1 MFDKL
6 LIANRGAIACRILR
20 TLRTLQVK
28 GVAVYSEADAASLHL
43 MQADEAH
50 SLGEGGAA
58 GTYLAVDKILAIAK
72 ASGAKAIHP
81 GYGFLSE
88 NAAFAQA
95 CEDAGIAFVGPTPE
109 QLRVFGLKHTARALA
124 RQHGVPMLEGTELLD
139 SLESAIAAAHTI
151 GYPVMLK
158 STAGGG
164 GIGMRVCRSAEEL
177 ADSFE
182 AVKRL
187 GQNNFSDAGVFIEKY
202 IQRARH
208 LEVQVFGDGQGEVLA
223 LGVRDCSVQRRNQ
236 KVLEETPAPNL
247 PHGMAEEL
255 CAAAVKLARAVD
267 YRSAGTVE
275 FVFDSEDQRF
285 YFLEVN
291 TRLQVEHGVTEQVW
305 GVDLV
310 SWMVQLAAGD
320 LPPLDQLQ
328 AGLKPVGHAIQA
340 RLYAEDPGRDFQPC
354 PGLLTAADFP
364 PADGRKLRIDTWV
377 EAGCEIPPY
386 FDPMIAKLISWAPT
400 REDAS
405 AGLIDALNE
414 TRLYGVETNRDYLRQ
429 IIADAPFASGQPWT
443 RCLEDLVYHADT
455 FEVLSGGTQTSVQDY
470 PGRLGYWAVGVPPS
484 GPMDSRALRQG
495 NGLLGNPEGCAALE
509 VTMSGPLLRFNTDAV
524 VAVTGAH
531 IPITL
536 DGQSC
541 AMNTALFVSAGSTLS
556 LGTIAGAGVRSYLCV
571 RGGLDVPD
579 YLGSKSTFTLGQF
592 GGHGGRALRAGDVLH
607 IAPLVERS
615 AGRRI
620 ADEALEA
627 LTDVRR
633 MRVIYGPH
641 AAPEYFTEA
650 YIERFFATDWEVHFN
665 SSRTGVRLIGPKP
678 EWVRSDGGEAGLHP
692 SNIHDNPYAI
702 GAVDFTGDM
711 PVILGPDGPSLGGFV
726 CPVTIIEADL
736 WQLGQLK
743 AGDKVRFTP
752 VSVEAC
758 HAERCGSALANE
770 GYSPDAENPSTA
782 PDSSRTSPL
791 LQGTANSRG
800 SELAREG
807 YSPDAE
813 NPSTATPSSRASSLP
828 QGTANSRRSELVREG
843 YSPDAENP
851 STATPSSRASS
862 LPQGNANFH
871 RSELV
876 REGYI
881 PDAENPSTATPSSRA
896 SSLPQG
902 TANFRRSELAREGY
916 IPDAE
921 NPSTA
926 PASSRASSLP
936 QGTANFRGSELAR
949 EGHIPDAENPSA
961 ATPSSRASSL
971 PQGTANFRRSELV
984 REVYSPDAE
993 NPSTATPSSR
1003 ASQIPQSTANFRG
1016 SELAREGHI
1025 PDAENP
1031 SAATPSSRASSL
1043 PQGTANFRRSEL
1055 VRESY
1060 SPDAENP
1067 STVEDSSRTSPLL
1080 QGTANSRD
1088 SEVVRIEDLPSPVIL
1103 DIGQDDK
1110 RLVARLSGD
1119 THLLLEIGAP
1129 ELDLVLRLRG
1139 HALMLALE
1147 AKALAGVIDLTP
1159 GIRSLQVHY
1168 RPEQLPLWQLLDIVA
1183 GEWDAVCAA
1192 KDLQVASRIVHLPL
1206 SWDDPACQ
1214 LAIEKYMTTVRKDAP
1229 WCPSNLEF
1237 IRRIN
1242 DLPNLDEVQ
1251 RTVFDASYLV
1261 MGLGDVYLGAPVA
1274 TPLDPRH
1281 RLVTTKY
1288 NPARTWTAEN
1298 SVGIG
1303 GAYMC
1308 VYGMEG
1314 PGGYQFVGRTLQ
1326 MWNRYRDVA
1335 AFEGKPWLLRFFDQ
1349 IRFYPV
1355 SADELVRIR
1364 RDFPL
1369 GRFALNIE
1377 HSTLNLADYQA
1388 FLSRE
1393 AEGIEAFRAQQNA
1406 AFNAE
1411 RERWIAN
1418 GQADFQSDEGVT
1430 PNTEEQP
1437 LQPGQQ
1443 GVDSH
1448 IAGNLWQVQVQPGDH
1463 VEAGD
1468 VLVILESMK
1477 MEIPLLAPI
1486 AGVVQDVRVQ
1496 PGSAVRAGQRV
1507 VVLSAD

>member
-72 ASGAKAIHP
+72 ASGARAIHP

-139 SLESAIAAAHTI
+139 SLESAIAAARDI

-247 PHGMAEEL
+247 PDGMADEL
-255 CAAAVKLARAVD
+255 CAAAIKLARAVN

-320 LPPLDQLQ
+320 LPPLEQLQ
-328 AGLKPVGHAIQA
+328 AGLKPSGHAIQA

-354 PGLLTAADFP
+354 PGLLTAVNFP
-364 PADGRKLRIDTWV
+364 PADGHALRIDTWV

-386 FDPMIAKLISWAPT
+386 FDPMIAKLISWAQT
-400 REDAS
+400 REQAS
-405 AGLIDALNE
+405 TGLIDALNE

-429 IIADAPFASGQPWT
+429 IIADTPFASGQPWT
-443 RCLEDLVYHADT
+443 RCLEGLVYHADT

-495 NGLLGNPEGCAALE
+495 NGLLGNAEGCAALE
-509 VTMSGPLLRFNTDAV
+509 ITMSGPLLRFNTDAV
-524 VAVTGAH
+524 IAVTGAQ

-536 DGQSC
+536 DGEPR
-541 AMNTALFVSAGSTLS
+541 AMNTALLVCAGSTLA

-607 IAPLVERS
+607 IALLVDRS
-615 AGRRI
+615 AGQRV
-620 ADEALEA
+620 ADDALEA
-627 LTDVRR
+627 LPDIRR
-633 MRVIYGPH
+633 IRIIYGPH

-650 YIERFFATDWEVHFN
+650 YIETFFATDWEVHFN

-678 EWVRSDGGEAGLHP
+678 EWVRADGGEAGLHP

-743 AGDKVRFTP
+743 AGDRVRFTP

-758 HAERCGSALANE
+758 HAERC
-770 GYSPDAENPSTA
+770 
-782 PDSSRTSPL
+782 
-791 LQGTANSRG
+791 
-800 SELAREG
+800 
-807 YSPDAE
+807 
-813 NPSTATPSSRASSLP
+813 
-828 QGTANSRRSELVREG
+828 
-843 YSPDAENP
+843 
-851 STATPSSRASS
+851 
-862 LPQGNANFH
+862 

-881 PDAENPSTATPSSRA
+881 PDAENTSTVPTSSRA

-902 TANFRRSELAREGY
+902 TADSRGSELVREGY

-921 NPSTA
+921 NT
-926 PASSRASSLP
+926 
-936 QGTANFRGSELAR
+936 
-949 EGHIPDAENPSA
+949 
-961 ATPSSRASSL
+961 
-971 PQGTANFRRSELV
+971 
-984 REVYSPDAE
+984 
-993 NPSTATPSSR
+993 
-1003 ASQIPQSTANFRG
+1003 
-1016 SELAREGHI
+1016 
-1025 PDAENP
+1025 
-1031 SAATPSSRASSL
+1031 
-1043 PQGTANFRRSEL
+1043 
-1055 VRESY
+1055 
-1060 SPDAENP
+1060 
-1067 STVEDSSRTSPLL
+1067 STVPPSSRTSPLP
-1080 QGTANSRD
+1080 QGIANSRG
-1088 SEVVRIEDLPSPVIL
+1088 SEAVRIEDLPSPVIL

-1147 AKALAGVIDLTP
+1147 AKQLGGVIDLTP

-1168 RPEQLPLWQLLDIVA
+1168 RPEQLPLRQLLDIVA

-1326 MWNRYRDVA
+1326 MWNRYRNVA

-1355 SADELVRIR
+1355 SADELLRIR

-1369 GRFALNIE
+1369 GRFDLNIE
-1377 HSTLNLADYQA
+1377 HSTLNMADYQA
-1388 FLSRE
+1388 FLTRE
-1393 AEGIEAFRAQQNA
+1393 AEGITAFRAQQQS

-1418 GQADFQSDEGVT
+1418 GQADFQSDEGVA
-1430 PNTEEQP
+1430 PNTEELP
-1437 LQPGQQ
+1437 LQTGQQ
-1443 GVDSH
+1443 GVNSH
-1448 IAGNLWQVQVQPGDH
+1448 IAGNLWQVQVQPGER

-1477 MEIPLLAPI
+1477 MEIPLLAPV
-1486 AGVVQDVRVQ
+1486 AGVVQEVRVQ

-1507 VVLSAD
+1507 VVLAAD

>member
-1 MFDKL
+1 MRRLINSGTARFPSRNRARLGFRGYAMFDKL

-255 CAAAVKLARAVD
+255 CIAAVKLARAVN

-364 PADGRKLRIDTWV
+364 PADGRSLRIDTWV

-386 FDPMIAKLISWAPT
+386 FDPMIAKLISWAPS

-443 RCLEDLVYHADT
+443 RCLEDLMYHADT

-509 VTMSGPLLRFNTDAV
+509 ITMSGPLLRFNTDAV

-536 DGQSC
+536 DGQAC

-615 AGRRI
+615 AGQQI

-678 EWVRSDGGEAGLHP
+678 EWVRADGGEAGLHP

-758 HAERCGSALANE
+758 HAERCGSALA
-770 GYSPDAENPSTA
+770 S
-782 PDSSRTSPL
+782 
-791 LQGTANSRG
+791 
-800 SELAREG
+800 EG

-813 NPSTATPSSRASSLP
+813 NPSTATSSSRASS
-828 QGTANSRRSELVREG
+828 R
-843 YSPDAENP
+843 
-851 STATPSSRASS
+851 
-862 LPQGNANFH
+862 
-871 RSELV
+871 
-876 REGYI
+876 
-881 PDAENPSTATPSSRA
+881 
-896 SSLPQG
+896 PQG
-902 TANFRRSELAREGY
+902 TANFRRSELARE
-916 IPDAE
+916 
-921 NPSTA
+921 S
-926 PASSRASSLP
+926 
-936 QGTANFRGSELAR
+936 
-949 EGHIPDAENPSA
+949 
-961 ATPSSRASSL
+961 
-971 PQGTANFRRSELV
+971 
-984 REVYSPDAE
+984 YSPDAE
-993 NPSTATPSSR
+993 NPSTAP
-1003 ASQIPQSTANFRG
+1003 
-1016 SELAREGHI
+1016 
-1025 PDAENP
+1025 
-1031 SAATPSSRASSL
+1031 
-1043 PQGTANFRRSEL
+1043 
-1055 VRESY
+1055 
-1060 SPDAENP
+1060 
-1067 STVEDSSRTSPLL
+1067 DSSRTSPLL

-1168 RPEQLPLWQLLDIVA
+1168 RPEQLPLWQLLDIIA

-1192 KDLQVASRIVHLPL
+1192 KDLQVASRIVNLPL

-1355 SADELVRIR
+1355 SADELLRIR

-1393 AEGIEAFRAQQNA
+1393 TEGITAFRAQQNA

-1437 LQPGQQ
+1437 LQHGQQ

-1448 IAGNLWQVQVQPGDH
+1448 IAGNLWQVQVQPGDR

>member
-1 MFDKL
+1 MFDTL

-20 TLRTLQVK
+20 TLRTLNVE
-28 GVAVYSEADAASLHL
+28 GVAVYSEADAASLHIL
-43 MQADEAH
+43 EADQAH

-58 GTYLAVDKILAIAK
+58 GTYLAVDKILAIAQ
-72 ASGAKAIHP
+72 STGAKAIHP

-139 SLESAIAAAHTI
+139 SVEAALSAAAAI

-164 GIGMRVCRSAEEL
+164 GIGMRVCRNASEL
-177 ADSFE
+177 SESFE

-187 GQNNFSDAGVFIEKY
+187 GQNNFSDAGVFLEKY

-208 LEVQVFGDGQGEVLA
+208 LEVQVFGDGQGDVIA

-247 PHGMAEEL
+247 PTGMADEL
-255 CAAAVKLARAVD
+255 CAAAIQLAKAVS

-275 FVFDSEDQRF
+275 FVFDSDDQRF

-310 SWMVQLAAGD
+310 AWMIQLAAGD
-320 LPPLDQLQ
+320 LPPLPQL
-328 AGLKPVGHAIQA
+328 AAKLKPDGHAIQA
-340 RLYAEDPGRDFQPC
+340 RLYAEDPGRDFQPS
-354 PGLLTAADFP
+354 PGLLTSVQFP
-364 PADGRKLRIDTWV
+364 PADGRQLRIDTWV
-377 EAGCEIPPY
+377 EAGCEIPPF
-386 FDPMIAKLISWAPT
+386 FDPMIAKVISWAPD
-400 REDAS
+400 RAAAS
-405 AGLIDALNE
+405 AGLSKALGE
-414 TRLYGVETNRDYLRQ
+414 SRLYGVETNRDYLRQ
-429 IIADAPFASGQPWT
+429 IIDDAPFASGQPWT
-443 RCLEDLVYHADT
+443 RCLEGLVYRADT

-470 PGRLGYWAVGVPPS
+470 PARLGYWAVGVPPS
-484 GPMDSRALRQG
+484 GPMDSRSLRLG
-495 NGLLGNPEGCAALE
+495 NRLLGNPEGCAALE
-509 VTMSGPLLRFNTDAV
+509 ITMSGPMLRFNTDAV
-524 VAVTGAH
+524 VAVTGAV
-531 IPITL
+531 IPVTL
-536 DGQSC
+536 DGEAQPMNQS
-541 AMNTALFVSAGSTLS
+541 LRIPAGSTLS
-556 LGTIAGAGVRSYLCV
+556 LGTIAGAGARSYLCL

-607 IAPLVERS
+607 LAPLVDRS
-615 AGRRI
+615 AGQQLAAELI
-620 ADEALEA
+620 ADLP
-627 LTDVRR
+627 TVRDI
-633 MRVIYGPH
+633 RVIYGPH
-641 AAPEYFTEA
+641 GAPEYFTEG
-650 YIERFFATDWEVHFN
+650 YIKTFFDTDWEVHFN

-678 EWVRSDGGEAGLHP
+678 EWVRADGGEAGLHP

-743 AGDKVRFTP
+743 AGDKVRFHA
-752 VSVEAC
+752 VSIETARMLFC
-758 HAERCGSALANE
+758 RSALARE
-770 GYSPDAENPSTA
+770 DHGSAARDATDVS
-782 PDSSRTSPL
+782 
-791 LQGTANSRG
+791 
-800 SELAREG
+800 
-807 YSPDAE
+807 
-813 NPSTATPSSRASSLP
+813 
-828 QGTANSRRSELVREG
+828 
-843 YSPDAENP
+843 
-851 STATPSSRASS
+851 
-862 LPQGNANFH
+862 
-871 RSELV
+871 
-876 REGYI
+876 
-881 PDAENPSTATPSSRA
+881 
-896 SSLPQG
+896 
-902 TANFRRSELAREGY
+902 
-916 IPDAE
+916 
-921 NPSTA
+921 
-926 PASSRASSLP
+926 ASSRAS
-936 QGTANFRGSELAR
+936 A
-949 EGHIPDAENPSA
+949 
-961 ATPSSRASSL
+961 
-971 PQGTANFRRSELV
+971 
-984 REVYSPDAE
+984 
-993 NPSTATPSSR
+993 
-1003 ASQIPQSTANFRG
+1003 
-1016 SELAREGHI
+1016 
-1025 PDAENP
+1025 
-1031 SAATPSSRASSL
+1031 
-1043 PQGTANFRRSEL
+1043 
-1055 VRESY
+1055 
-1060 SPDAENP
+1060 
-1067 STVEDSSRTSPLL
+1067 LL
-1080 QGTANSRD
+1080 QGAT
-1088 SEVVRIEDLPSPVIL
+1088 LTSPIVL
-1103 DIGQDDK
+1103 DIGADDT

-1129 ELDLVLRLRG
+1129 ELDLVLRFRG
-1139 HALMLALE
+1139 HALMQALE
-1147 AKALAGVIDLTP
+1147 GKRLAGVIDLTP

-1168 RPEQLPLWQLLDIVA
+1168 QPEQLPLAELLAVVA
-1183 GEWDAVCAA
+1183 GEWDGVCAS
-1192 KDLQVASRIVHLPL
+1192 KNLEVPSRIVHLPL

-1326 MWNRYRDVA
+1326 MWNRYRAVE
-1335 AFEGKPWLLRFFDQ
+1335 AFDGKPWLLRFFDQ

-1355 SADELVRIR
+1355 SADELLKIR

-1369 GRFALNIE
+1369 GRYPLQIE

-1388 FLSRE
+1388 FLADE
-1393 AEGIEAFRAQQNA
+1393 ADSIAAFRAQQQG

-1418 GQADFQSDEGVT
+1418 GQATFES
-1430 PNTEEQP
+1430 EEAVAESSEEAP
-1437 LQPGQQ
+1437 LQAGLMS
-1443 GVDSH
+1443 VDSH
-1448 IAGNLWQVQVQPGDH
+1448 IAGNLWQVQVNVGQR
-1463 VEAGD
+1463 VEAGET
-1468 VLVILESMK
+1468 LVVLESMK
-1477 MEIPLLAPI
+1477 MEIPVLAPV
-1486 AGVVQDVRVQ
+1486 AGIVSEIRVQ
-1496 PGSAVRAGQRV
+1496 PGSAVRSGQRV
-1507 VVLSAD
+1507 VVLEAST

>member
-58 GTYLAVDKILAIAK
+58 GTYLAMDKILAIAK
-72 ASGAKAIHP
+72 ASGAGAIHP

-139 SLESAIAAAHTI
+139 SVESAIAAARDI

-247 PHGMAEEL
+247 PDGMADEL
-255 CAAAVKLARAVD
+255 CAAAIKLARAVN

-320 LPPLDQLQ
+320 LPPLEQLQ
-328 AGLKPVGHAIQA
+328 AGLKPSGHAIQA

-354 PGLLTAADFP
+354 PGLLTAVNFP
-364 PADGRKLRIDTWV
+364 PADGHALRIDTWV

-386 FDPMIAKLISWAPT
+386 FDPMIAKLISWAQT
-400 REDAS
+400 REQAS
-405 AGLIDALNE
+405 TGLIDALNE

-429 IIADAPFASGQPWT
+429 IIADTPFSSGQPWT
-443 RCLEDLVYHADT
+443 RCLEGLVYHADT

-495 NGLLGNPEGCAALE
+495 NGLLGNAEGCAALE
-509 VTMSGPLLRFNTDAV
+509 ITMSGPLLRFNTDAV
-524 VAVTGAH
+524 IAVTGAQ

-536 DGQSC
+536 DGEPR
-541 AMNTALFVSAGSTLS
+541 AMNTALLVCAGSTLA

-571 RGGLDVPD
+571 RGGLEMPD

-607 IAPLVERS
+607 IAPLVDRS
-615 AGRRI
+615 AGQRI
-620 ADEALEA
+620 ADDALEA
-627 LTDVRR
+627 LPDIRR
-633 MRVIYGPH
+633 IRVIYGPH

-650 YIERFFATDWEVHFN
+650 YIETFFATDWEVHFN

-678 EWVRSDGGEAGLHP
+678 EWVRADGGEAGLHP

-743 AGDKVRFTP
+743 AGDKVRFYP

-758 HAERCGSALANE
+758 HAERCGSELVRE
-770 GYSPDAENPSTA
+770 GYIPDAADQSTV
-782 PDSSRTSPL
+782 PPSSRTSPL
-791 LQGTANSRG
+791 
-800 SELAREG
+800 
-807 YSPDAE
+807 
-813 NPSTATPSSRASSLP
+813 P
-828 QGTANSRRSELVREG
+828 QGTADSI
-843 YSPDAENP
+843 
-851 STATPSSRASS
+851 
-862 LPQGNANFH
+862 

-881 PDAENPSTATPSSRA
+881 PDAENT
-896 SSLPQG
+896 
-902 TANFRRSELAREGY
+902 
-916 IPDAE
+916 
-921 NPSTA
+921 
-926 PASSRASSLP
+926 
-936 QGTANFRGSELAR
+936 
-949 EGHIPDAENPSA
+949 
-961 ATPSSRASSL
+961 
-971 PQGTANFRRSELV
+971 
-984 REVYSPDAE
+984 
-993 NPSTATPSSR
+993 
-1003 ASQIPQSTANFRG
+1003 
-1016 SELAREGHI
+1016 
-1025 PDAENP
+1025 
-1031 SAATPSSRASSL
+1031 
-1043 PQGTANFRRSEL
+1043 
-1055 VRESY
+1055 
-1060 SPDAENP
+1060 
-1067 STVEDSSRTSPLL
+1067 STVPPSSRTSPLL
-1080 QGTANSRD
+1080 QGTARLQGTANSCGC
-1088 SEVVRIEDLPSPVIL
+1088 EAVRIEDLPSPVIL

-1147 AKALAGVIDLTP
+1147 AKQLGGVIDLTP

-1168 RPEQLPLWQLLDIVA
+1168 RPEQLPLRQLLDIVA
-1183 GEWDAVCAA
+1183 GEWDALCAA

-1355 SADELVRIR
+1355 SADELLRIR

-1369 GRFALNIE
+1369 GRFDLNIE
-1377 HSTLNLADYQA
+1377 HSTLNMADYQA
-1388 FLSRE
+1388 FLTRE
-1393 AEGIEAFRAQQNA
+1393 AEGITAFRAQQQS

-1418 GQADFQSDEGVT
+1418 GQADFQSDEGVA
-1430 PNTEEQP
+1430 PNTEELP
-1437 LQPGQQ
+1437 LQTGQQ

-1448 IAGNLWQVQVQPGDH
+1448 IAGNLWQVQVQPGER

-1477 MEIPLLAPI
+1477 MEIPLLAPV
-1486 AGVVQDVRVQ
+1486 AGVVQEVRVQ

-1507 VVLSAD
+1507 VVLAAD

>member
-58 GTYLAVDKILAIAK
+58 STYLAVDKVLAIAK
-72 ASGAKAIHP
+72 ASGARAIHP

-124 RQHGVPMLEGTELLD
+124 RQHGVPLLEGTELLD
-139 SLESAIAAAHTI
+139 SLESALSAARAI

-177 ADSFE
+177 TDSFE

-208 LEVQVFGDGQGEVLA
+208 LEVQVFGDGQGDVLA

-247 PHGMAEEL
+247 PEGMADEL
-255 CAAAVKLARAVD
+255 CTAAIKLARAVS

-320 LPPLDQLQ
+320 LPPLRQLQ
-328 AGLKPVGHAIQA
+328 ASLKPVGHAIQA

-354 PGLLTAADFP
+354 PGLLTAVNFP
-364 PADGRKLRIDTWV
+364 PADGQALRIDTWV

-386 FDPMIAKLISWAPT
+386 FDPMIAKLISWAPS
-400 REDAS
+400 RNQAS
-405 AGLIDALNE
+405 AGLSAALHE

-429 IIADAPFASGQPWT
+429 IIADTPFASGQPWT
-443 RCLEDLVYHADT
+443 RCLEDLLYQADT

-495 NGLLGNPEGCAALE
+495 NLLLGNAEGCAALE
-509 VTMSGPLLRFNTDAV
+509 ITMSGPLLRFNTDAV
-524 VAVTGAH
+524 IAVTGAH

-536 DGQSC
+536 NGEPC
-541 AMNTALFVSAGSTLS
+541 AMNTALLVRAGSTLA

-607 IAPLVERS
+607 IAALVDRS
-615 AGRRI
+615 SGQQI
-620 ADEALEA
+620 ADEHLDE
-627 LTDVRR
+627 LKKVRQI
-633 MRVIYGPH
+633 RVIYGPH
-641 AAPEYFTEA
+641 AAPEYFTET
-650 YIERFFATDWEVHFN
+650 YIETFFATDWEVHFN

-678 EWVRSDGGEAGLHP
+678 EWVRADGGEAGLHP

-743 AGDKVRFTP
+743 AGDKVRFFP

-758 HAERCGSALANE
+758 HAAVN
-770 GYSPDAENPSTA
+770 STL
-782 PDSSRTSPL
+782 P
-791 LQGTANSRG
+791 QGPVNICG

-807 YSPDAE
+807 E
-813 NPSTATPSSRASSLP
+813 
-828 QGTANSRRSELVREG
+828 
-843 YSPDAENP
+843 
-851 STATPSSRASS
+851 
-862 LPQGNANFH
+862 
-871 RSELV
+871 
-876 REGYI
+876 
-881 PDAENPSTATPSSRA
+881 
-896 SSLPQG
+896 
-902 TANFRRSELAREGY
+902 
-916 IPDAE
+916 
-921 NPSTA
+921 
-926 PASSRASSLP
+926 
-936 QGTANFRGSELAR
+936 
-949 EGHIPDAENPSA
+949 
-961 ATPSSRASSL
+961 
-971 PQGTANFRRSELV
+971 
-984 REVYSPDAE
+984 
-993 NPSTATPSSR
+993 
-1003 ASQIPQSTANFRG
+1003 
-1016 SELAREGHI
+1016 
-1025 PDAENP
+1025 
-1031 SAATPSSRASSL
+1031 
-1043 PQGTANFRRSEL
+1043 
-1055 VRESY
+1055 
-1060 SPDAENP
+1060 
-1067 STVEDSSRTSPLL
+1067 
-1080 QGTANSRD
+1080 
-1088 SEVVRIEDLPSPVIL
+1088 LPSPIIL
-1103 DIGQDDK
+1103 DIGHDDK

-1168 RPEQLPLWQLLDIVA
+1168 CPEQLPLRQLLDIVA

-1355 SADELVRIR
+1355 SADELLRIR

-1369 GRFALNIE
+1369 GRFALHIE
-1377 HSTLNLADYQA
+1377 HSTLNLADYQS
-1388 FLSRE
+1388 FLARE
-1393 AEGIEAFRAQQNA
+1393 ADDIAAFRAQQQS

-1418 GQADFQSDEGVT
+1418 GQADFQSDEGVA
-1430 PNTEEQP
+1430 PDIEELP
-1437 LQPGQQ
+1437 LQAGHQ
-1443 GVDSH
+1443 GIDSH
-1448 IAGNLWQVQVQPGDH
+1448 IAGNLWQVQVQPGER

-1477 MEIPLLAPI
+1477 MEIPLLAPV
-1486 AGVVQDVRVQ
+1486 AGVVREVRVQ
-1496 PGSAVRAGQRV
+1496 PGSAIRAGQRV
-1507 VVLSAD
+1507 VVLAAD